1 MLTPLLDTEKQFLL
15 ESLNNG
21 RDALETALAGIDDAL
36 ASRKPP
42 SGGWSILECVD
53 HMVESERYLLTRL
66 RIAQL
71 STDPPHP
78 SREAKIA
85 ARAADRSR
93 PIEAP
98 SISRPSGQYPGLG
111 EALAAFDA
119 VRTEILQYVNGLTED
134 PRCWT
139 TDHPLLPGPVTCQET
154 LIMIAAHPARHA
166 QQILEIRQ
174 AITSADRRRR
184 IQPDHSSASH

>member
-1 MLTPLLDTEKQFLL
+1 MLPSEKQSLL

-85 ARAADRSR
+85 DRAADRSR

-98 SISRPSGQYPGLG
+98 SVAHPSGNYPGLG

-119 VRTEILQYVNGLTED
+119 VRAETLEYLENLTDD
-134 PRCWT
+134 PRSLT
-139 TDHPLLPGPVTCQET
+139 TDHPLVLGPVTCYET
-154 LIMIAAHPARHA
+154 LLMIAAHPARHA
-166 QQILEIRQ
+166 QQILEIRR
-174 AITSADRRRR
+174 ALESADRRR
-184 IQPDHSSASH
+184 

>member
-1 MLTPLLDTEKQFLL
+1 MLPSEKQSLL

-21 RDALETALAGIDDAL
+21 RDALEAALAGVDDTL

-42 SGGWSILECVD
+42 SRDPSNPAGSIPEWSILDCVE
-53 HMVESERYLLTRL
+53 HMVLSEQYLLSRL

-78 SREAKIA
+78 SREARIA
-85 ARAADRSR
+85 ARAADRTR

-98 SISRPSGQYPGLG
+98 SVSQPSGHYPGLG

-119 VRTEILQYVNGLTED
+119 VRAETLEYVNNLTDD

-139 TDHPLLPGPVTCQET
+139 TDHPLFPGPVTCYET
-154 LIMIAAHPARHA
+154 LLMIAAHPARHA
-166 QQILEIRQ
+166 QQILEIRR
-174 AITSADRRRR
+174 ALESGDRRR
-184 IQPDHSSASH
+184 

>member
-1 MLTPLLDTEKQFLL
+1 MLLSEKQSLF
-15 ESLNNG
+15 ETLNNG
-21 RDALETALAGIDDAL
+21 RDALETALAGVDDAM

-42 SGGWSILECVD
+42 SGGWSILECVE
-53 HMVESERYLLTRL
+53 HMVLSEQYLLTRL

-71 STDPPHP
+71 SADPPHP
-78 SREAKIA
+78 SRESKIA

-98 SISRPSGQYPGLG
+98 SVSQPSGRYRGLH

-119 VRTEILQYVNGLTED
+119 VRAETLEYVENLNDD

-139 TDHPLLPGPVTCQET
+139 TDHPLFPGPVTCQET
-154 LIMIAAHPARHA
+154 LLMIAAHPTRHA
-166 QQILEIRQ
+166 QQILEIRR
-174 AITSADRRRR
+174 ALESADRRR
-184 IQPDHSSASH
+184 

>member
-1 MLTPLLDTEKQFLL
+1 MLPSEKQSLL
-15 ESLNNG
+15 SSLNDG
-21 RDALETALAGIDDAL
+21 RDALETALAGVDDAL
-36 ASRKPP
+36 ASRQPP
-42 SGGWSILECVD
+42 SGGWSILECVE
-53 HMVESERYLLTRL
+53 HMVLSEQYLLTRL

-98 SISRPSGQYPGLG
+98 SMAHPSGQYAGLY
-111 EALAAFDA
+111 EALAAFDT
-119 VRTEILQYVNGLTED
+119 VRAEILEYIENLTDD
-134 PRCWT
+134 PRSLT
-139 TDHPLLPGPVTCQET
+139 TDHPLFPGPVTCYET

-166 QQILEIRQ
+166 QQILEIRRDLE
-174 AITSADRRRR
+174 SADRHR
-184 IQPDHSSASH
+184 

>member
-1 MLTPLLDTEKQFLL
+1 MPPSEKQSLL

-21 RDALETALAGIDDAL
+21 RDALETALAGVDDAL

-42 SGGWSILECVD
+42 SRDPSNQAWSILDCVE
-53 HMVESERYLLTRL
+53 HMVLSEQYLLSRL

-85 ARAADRSR
+85 ARAADRAR

-98 SISRPSGQYPGLG
+98 SMSQPSGRYPGLH

-119 VRTEILQYVNGLTED
+119 VRAEILEYVNNLTED
-134 PRCWT
+134 PRSLI
-139 TDHPLLPGPVTCQET
+139 TDHPLFPGPVTCYET
-154 LIMIAAHPARHA
+154 LLMIAAHPARHA
-166 QQILEIRQ
+166 KQILEIRQ
-174 AITSADRRRR
+174 ALESADRRR
-184 IQPDHSSASH
+184 

>member
-1 MLTPLLDTEKQFLL
+1 MLPSEKQSLL

-42 SGGWSILECVD
+42 SRDPSNPAWSILECVD

-66 RIAQL
+66 RIAQF
-71 STDPPHP
+71 STDPPHS

-85 ARAADRSR
+85 DRAADRSR

-98 SISRPSGQYPGLG
+98 SVAHPSGNYPGLG

-119 VRTEILQYVNGLTED
+119 VRAETLEYVENLTDD
-134 PRCWT
+134 PRCLT
-139 TDHPLLPGPVTCQET
+139 TDHPLVLGPVTCYET
-154 LIMIAAHPARHA
+154 LLMIAAHPARHA
-166 QQILEIRQ
+166 QQILEIRR
-174 AITSADRRRR
+174 ALESADRRR
-184 IQPDHSSASH
+184 